1 MTPDRLIKLI
11 EDGFLDRKL
20 AGIYG
25 TDATEAQRARYI
37 SLLGEFMKRYGD
49 GRDVALF
56 SVPGRSELSGNHTD
70 HNHGKILAAAVSI
83 DIIAVAAP
91 SRGSL
96 IRVKSKG
103 FPEDIVDISEY
114 TGPDSSKFGT
124 SAALIAGIGSI
135 MEAWIRLG
143 RSTPRTSSSASR
155 AASWTSWRA
164 RRAG

>member
-11 EDGFLDRKL
+11 EGGFLDRKL

-37 SLLGEFMKRYGD
+37 SLLGEFLKRYGD
-49 GRDVALF
+49 ERDVALF

-96 IRVKSKG
+96 IRVKRIHRTRLL
-103 FPEDIVDISEY
+103 EIRHLRR
-114 TGPDSSKFGT
+114 PDRRDRP
-124 SAALIAGIGSI
+124 
-135 MEAWIRLG
+135 RL
-143 RSTPRTSSSASR
+143 PR
-155 AASWTSWRA
+155 
-164 RRAG
+164 